1 MVLSFAVSIAKEK
14 ENNEETARRKKRFR
28 RIVTW
33 QLKLELV
40 DLEELEEL

>member
-1 MVLSFAVSIAKEK
+1 MVLSFAVPIAKEK
-14 ENNEETARRKKRFR
+14 ENEETARRKKRFR

>member
-14 ENNEETARRKKRFR
+14 ENEETVRRKKRFR